1 MPRGPTIRQIYA
13 LAAALCAKVDEPWP
27 ETFDDASALI
37 ERVRTEIGHPEPRL
51 EDCTYRR
58 RPKWQRRL
66 DRELHDEILD
76 EFLAPRR
83 RRSASRARS
92 DHS

>member
-1 MPRGPTIRQIYA
+1 VRRPTIRQIYA

-27 ETFDDASALI
+27 ETFDNASELI

-51 EDCTYRR
+51 EDCIYRG

-76 EFLAPRR
+76 ELLAPRR
-83 RRSASRARS
+83 RKAAPLR
-92 DHS
+92 